1 MFRNCK
7 LTSSSLS
14 IFNGGGLLLGGEGEG
29 EGESGQEQ
37 PEDVCGGPHCY
48 QACTTGK
55 TKSISS
61 YSGLLSQV
69 KTNQSNK

>member
-37 PEDVCGGPHCY
+37 PEDVC
-48 QACTTGK
+48 
-55 TKSISS
+55 
-61 YSGLLSQV
+61 
-69 KTNQSNK
+69 